1 MKDLDL
7 KNNNC
12 LPMKKFH
19 RRKELTLE
27 IRLYIACIALLDNR
41 WGTITRLAKKYAIS
55 RTFVYMLQSELYQ
68 ATEPVFGVNQLTN
81 HNIHYEAKK
90 QTIKNALLFRL
101 EGKCSIP
108 STSDILKRMDLPF
121 NSVGS
126 ISQLLNEIGS
136 HLSPTLEWNTDT
148 HLYIYLA
155 SDEVFAY
162 SRPVLI
168 SVDPVSSAI
177 IKIQLAGSRQTSQ
190 WIDHFK
196 QLKKNGV
203 KIIKIISD
211 EGISLCSASKT
222 LLESRQPDTF
232 HAISHR
238 LGKWIKSL
246 EKSAYGTI
254 QEEYDKLE
262 VFESAKSR
270 QVIQKRLDSYFEA
283 QVKSNKAILLYED
296 FKFLY
301 NCIIEQLQVF
311 DKQGNPRD
319 RKKAEENIRLSLDL
333 MISLPIPKVKKA
345 INTIYNLLD
354 NLLDY
359 LNVAKKAIWKL
370 KSEGIPEYIIQLFS
384 LAWQHEKNMIKAKQG
399 QRRKHYQ
406 KKMEEEFKLLEM
418 ILKDK
423 FTAIKTKVFSQ
434 LNLIVQSSAIVENIN
449 SIIRNYLATSRNHIH
464 QNALNLIMFYHNH
477 RRYKAGKRKG
487 QTPMELLTGKSQKQ
501 DWLEL
506 LMNKVDIRNI

>member
-1 MKDLDL
+1 
-7 KNNNC
+7 
-12 LPMKKFH
+12 MKKFY
-19 RRKELTLE
+19 RRKELTFE
-27 IRLYIACIALLDNR
+27 IRLYIACIALCDNR
-41 WGTITRLAKKYAIS
+41 WGTITRLAKQYAIS
-55 RTFVYMLQSELYQ
+55 RTFVYMLQSELYH
-68 ATEPVFGVNQLTN
+68 ATEPVFGVTQLTN
-81 HNIHYEAKK
+81 HTIHYEAKK

-108 STSDILKRMDLPF
+108 SISDILKRMDLPC

-126 ISQLLNEIGS
+126 LSHMFNEIGS
-136 HLSPTLEWNTDT
+136 HLSPTLEWHTDT

-177 IKIQLAGSRQTSQ
+177 IQIQLAGSRQTSQ
-190 WIDHFK
+190 WIEHFQ
-196 QLKKNGV
+196 QLKKKGV

-211 EGISLCSASKT
+211 EGISLSSASKT

-238 LGKWIKSL
+238 LGKWVNSL
-246 EKSAYGTI
+246 EKSAYASI
-254 QEEYDKLE
+254 QEEYDKHE
-262 VFESAKSR
+262 VFESAKSQR
-270 QVIQKRLDSYFEA
+270 VIQKRMDAYFA
-283 QVKSNKAILLYED
+283 ARRKSNTAIRVYED
-296 FKFLY
+296 FTFLY

-311 DKQGNPRD
+311 DKKGNPRD
-319 RKKAEENIRLSLDL
+319 RKEAEENIRLALDL
-333 MISLPIPKVKKA
+333 MISLAIPQVKKA
-345 INTIYNLLD
+345 VNTIYNVLD

-359 LNVAKKAIWKL
+359 LDVAKKAIWKL
-370 KSEGIPEYIIQLFS
+370 KSEGIEDYIIQWFS
-384 LAWQHEKNMIKAKQG
+384 LAWQHEKNMIKAKCPR
-399 QRRKHYQ
+399 RRKHYQ
-406 KKMEEEFKLLEM
+406 EKMQEEFTLLEM

-423 FTAIKTKVFSQ
+423 FVAIKEKVFSQ

-449 SIIRNYLATSRNHIH
+449 SIIRTYLTTSRNHIH
-464 QNALNLIMFYHNH
+464 QNTLNLIMFYHNH

-487 QTPMELLTGKSQKQ
+487 QTPMELLTGKSQEQ
-501 DWLEL
+501 DWVEL

>member
-7 KNNNC
+7 KNNNYP
-12 LPMKKFH
+12 PMKKFH

-41 WGTITRLAKKYAIS
+41 WGTITRLAKQYAIS
-55 RTFVYMLQSELYQ
+55 RTFVYMLQAELYQ

-121 NSVGS
+121 TSVGS
-126 ISQLLNEIGS
+126 LSHLLNEVGS

-190 WIDHFK
+190 WVEHFK

-238 LGKWIKSL
+238 LGKWVNSL
-246 EKSAYGTI
+246 EKSAYATI
-254 QEEYDKLE
+254 QAEYDKLE
-262 VFESAKSR
+262 VFESAKSQR
-270 QVIQKRLDSYFEA
+270 VIQKRMNSYFEA
-283 QVKSNKAILLYED
+283 RLKSNKAIILYED

-311 DKQGNPRD
+311 DKKGNLRD
-319 RKKAEENIRLSLDL
+319 RKEAEENIRLALDL
-333 MISLPIPKVKKA
+333 MISLSIPHVKKA
-345 INTIYNLLD
+345 VNTIYNVLD

-359 LNVAKKAIWKL
+359 LDVAKKAIWKL
-370 KSEGIPEYIIQLFS
+370 KSEGIEEYIIQLFS
-384 LAWQHEKNMIKAKQG
+384 LAWQHEKNMIKAKCPR
-399 QRRKHYQ
+399 RRKHYQ
-406 KKMEEEFKLLEM
+406 EKMQEEFKLLEM

-423 FTAIKTKVFSQ
+423 FVAIKEKVFSQ

-449 SIIRNYLATSRNHIH
+449 SIIRNYLATSRNHVH
-464 QNALNLIMFYHNH
+464 QNTLNLIMFYHNH

-487 QTPMELLTGKSQKQ
+487 KTPMELLTGKNQEQ

-506 LMNKVDIRNI
+506 LMNKVDIRDI